1 MAESGDLPGTNC
13 LGAQKRVSVPVFGKK
28 ERDGICHPFPTIA
41 VMLTVREQT
50 HLQGHRRFAV
60 ATCAATL

>member
-1 MAESGDLPGTNC
+1 MAESGGPPDSSC
-13 LGAQKRVSVPVFGKK
+13 LGAQKRVSVPVFGKE

-50 HLQGHRRFAV
+50 HLQSHRRFAV